1 MLPPLDLSCLEAS
14 APLARPRAHA
24 VGVESGGQALV
35 DALGG
40 SGAAGPSGKASD
52 GPAASSFALP
62 AVANVS
68 LLWPSFFF
76 TMCGGGLAEIFE
88 VKRERER
95 KREKERKKE
104 SKRND

>member
-24 VGVESGGQALV
+24 VGAEAGGRALV

-40 SGAAGPSGKASD
+40 SGGAAGPSGKASD

-62 AVANVS
+62 AVSNVRFAFGFV
-68 LLWPSFFF
+68 SFFYDV
-76 TMCGGGLAEIFE
+76 GGILIEIFARG
-88 VKRERER
+88 VKKQKAKEKRTSNERR
-95 KREKERKKE
+95 
-104 SKRND
+104 

>member
-24 VGVESGGQALV
+24 VGAEAGGQALV

-40 SGAAGPSGKASD
+40 SGAAGPSGKTSD

-68 LLWPSFFF
+68 LELLWLSFFSR
-76 TMCGGGLAEIFE
+76 CGDLISCAAKR
-88 VKRERER
+88 KRERKKER
-95 KREKERKKE
+95 KRER
-104 SKRND
+104 R